1 MIPGWLTLL
10 IVLIATPVAAKEWS
24 EADFE
29 KRDLR
34 PYSFQPPQDGLPERR
49 TSTVIGELQ
58 TWNSERGDTFL
69 DIGRHFDLGL
79 NSMEAANPGVD
90 GWIPHTAKETLTIP
104 TFWILPCCD
113 YQGLVVNLPEMRL
126 YWYPPKVAD
135 AAPTVHTFPV
145 GLGRQE
151 WRTPQGDFRV
161 IEKARN
167 PRWVIPE
174 SIREERIRES
184 GSSEKF
190 IEGGSPDNPLG
201 EFRLRLSMPS
211 YAIHGTNIPWG
222 VGMSVSHGCV
232 RMYPEDIRELFPL
245 VPKNAAGAFVY
256 ETIKFG
262 EKSGRIFVEVH
273 PDLYGLQPGRWRRA
287 TKILR
292 ERGLEEKIDAA
303 KLLVA
308 LEEQRGYPI
317 DISRSASP
325 LQILPSATPA
335 SNEDR

>member
-1 MIPGWLTLL
+1 MSRIWWILLL
-10 IVLIATPVAAKEWS
+10 ILVALPASGREWS
-24 EADFE
+24 EEDFA
-29 KRDLR
+29 KRQLEA
-34 PYSFQPPQDGLPERR
+34 YSFQAPTEKSDAGS
-49 TSTVIGELQ
+49 TKTVIGELQ
-58 TWNSERGDTFL
+58 VWEAGRGDTFL

-90 GWIPHTAKETLTIP
+90 SWIPHRAEQPLVIP
-104 TFWILPCCD
+104 TSWILPCCR
-113 YQGLVVNLPEMRL
+113 YEGLVVNLPEMRL
-126 YWYPPKVAD
+126 YWYPPRQAGGDSLVY
-135 AAPTVHTFPV
+135 TFPV

-151 WRTPQGDFRV
+151 WRTPQGEFRV

-174 SIREERIRES
+174 SIREERIRDK

-201 EFRLRLSMPS
+201 EYRLRLSMPS

-245 VPKNAAGAFVY
+245 VPNNTPGAFVY

-262 EKSGRIFVEVH
+262 ERSGRIFVEVH
-273 PDLYGLQPGRWRRA
+273 PDLYGLQPGPWRQA
-287 TKILR
+287 TRILR
-292 ERGLEEKIDAA
+292 ERGLEGKVDEE
-303 KLLVA
+303 KLLAA
-308 LEEQRGYPI
+308 LQQRRGYPV
-317 DISRSASP
+317 DISRGPTSTKDEQPAP
-325 LQILPSATPA
+325 PAT
-335 SNEDR
+335 NGER